1 MQVIFFVSECSKHST
16 VCRFFASERGQITTQ
31 FSVMNPNLAS
41 IMQFADVSFALLQ
54 KMCDDKFSCNELS
67 CILPCSAQVLAAKC
81 CNCTEHFCANT
92 AGRQTTKILRARTH
106 ADVFTQGCLYTLSQ
120 RCFSQRQFSQKTF
133 THTGASTQ
141 ECFLSEAYLYAQ
153 VLLNRDAFTQRSFHT
168 QTRRYFY
175 TQMRLLHVPNWNL
188 SQLLR

>member
-1 MQVIFFVSECSKHST
+1 M
-16 VCRFFASERGQITTQ
+16 CRFCASERGQITTQ
-31 FSVMNPNLAS
+31 FAVMNPNLAR

-92 AGRQTTKILRARTH
+92 AGRQTTKILRTH
-106 ADVFTQGCLYTLSQ
+106 TQMFLHRDACTRFHRDASHKDSF
-120 RCFSQRQFSQKTF
+120 RKKTF

-188 SQLLR
+188 SQLLL

>member
-1 MQVIFFVSECSKHST
+1 MQVIFFVSERCKHST

-92 AGRQTTKILRARTH
+92 AGRQTTKILR
-106 ADVFTQGCLYTLSQ
+106 
-120 RCFSQRQFSQKTF
+120 
-133 THTGASTQ
+133 THTQMFLHRDACTRFHRDASHKDS
-141 ECFLSEAYLYAQ
+141 FRKKLLHIQ
-153 VLLNRDAFTQRSFHT
+153 VLLPRNAFSARLTF
-168 QTRRYFY
+168 TRRCF
-175 TQMRLLHVPNWNL
+175 
-188 SQLLR
+188 